1 MFTVIFNSTNLAW
14 LKSLSLPLSSPDT
27 DTTRLLGANC
37 LQKYHNNQL
46 SAIWSWN
53 DVYTVFWVYVIF
65 WVYIYNNLYKVFIFG
80 WFSWPVL
87 FYSKKFMYYIRIQ
100 GVCFKIYRSEA
111 TAGEKQKQREVFFL
125 LYSHLASISLTS
137 KSYLFLTD
145 C

>member
-1 MFTVIFNSTNLAW
+1 MFTVINISTNLAW

-46 SAIWSWN
+46 LAIWSWN

-87 FYSKKFMYYIRIQ
+87 FYCKKYMYYIRTRCMI
-100 GVCFKIYRSEA
+100 KIYRSVA
-111 TAGEKQKQREVFFL
+111 TAGEKQKQREFFL
-125 LYSHLASISLTS
+125 LYSHFAYISLSS

>member
-87 FYSKKFMYYIRIQ
+87 FYCKKYMYYIRIQ
-100 GVCFKIYRSEA
+100 GVCFKIYRSVA
-111 TAGEKQKQREVFFL
+111 TAREKQKQREVFFYFTLIWL
-125 LYSHLASISLTS
+125 LYH
-137 KSYLFLTD
+137 
-145 C
+145 